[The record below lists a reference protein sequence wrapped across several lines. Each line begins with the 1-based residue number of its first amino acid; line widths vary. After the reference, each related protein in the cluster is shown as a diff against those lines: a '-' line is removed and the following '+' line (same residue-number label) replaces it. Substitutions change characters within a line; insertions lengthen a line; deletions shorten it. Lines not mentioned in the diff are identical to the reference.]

1 MISVT
6 GQIII
11 SVVVLLILTLLG
23 LVVWFYLKDEEIS
36 TARYVEERNNR
47 NPNANA
53 NANGQAVNGANCAN
67 GDRL

>member
-53 NANGQAVNGANCAN
+53 NANGQAVNGANGAN